1 MKKIYFLFSIIF
13 VILFLGVFQSTTYAV
28 DLDQIE
34 NMTVTI
40 DPRMNDASLDIQYEI
55 TWKVL
60 NSTIEGPLT
69 WVQIGTPNS
78 SFDHATAISDNIKKI
93 QKYNSGNYVRI
104 DFKKSY
110 QAGESVTFRYTIH
123 QPNMCRVSGSKC
135 KFEFTPAWFT
145 DIKVDNLTIRWNA
158 ESVTKSDNKSKEDNY
173 LVWNKKNMKKGEK
186 LTAKIEYNKSSF
198 SAIKTRVE
206 TSKKGNGVLIGFII
220 FLIVVIVICSF
231 LGGGGGYYGHSG
243 FYRGGYGPRF
253 YGGCVRSCACASSCA
268 CAHSSCASSCAC
280 ACAGSG
286 RAGCSRKDFYG
297 TNVTTKK
304 LQKAMKNRKKIK

>member
-1 MKKIYFLFSIIF
+1 MLFRS
-13 VILFLGVFQSTTYAV
+13 
-28 DLDQIE
+28 
-34 NMTVTI
+34 
-40 DPRMNDASLDIQYEI
+40 
-55 TWKVL
+55 
-60 NSTIEGPLT
+60 
-69 WVQIGTPNS
+69 
-78 SFDHATAISDNIKKI
+78 
-93 QKYNSGNYVRI
+93 
-104 DFKKSY
+104 
-110 QAGESVTFRYTIH
+110 
-123 QPNMCRVSGSKC
+123 
-135 KFEFTPAWFT
+135 WFT